1 MVWYDFALSQRDQ
14 DHSDAHYGIALCC
27 IKNGNVDKA
36 LIHIEKALKLNQ
48 DKEDKE
54 DDIHLTYLKALCL
67 KILKRNDQADTTYA
81 SMAKR
86 FSREEGRKIAK
97 YIFGMILM
105 PLESN
110 RKVKIISVNTLQK
123 IMEYVEGFAGILD
136 QYESQ
141 YINRKKLIQHS
152 IEAIDQNNS
161 HLKNI
166 NIDKKW
172 RDD

>member
-1 MVWYDFALSQRDQ
+1 
-14 DHSDAHYGIALCC
+14 
-27 IKNGNVDKA
+27 
-36 LIHIEKALKLNQ
+36 
-48 DKEDKE
+48 
-54 DDIHLTYLKALCL
+54 
-67 KILKRNDQADTTYA
+67 
-81 SMAKR
+81 
-86 FSREEGRKIAK
+86 
-97 YIFGMILM
+97 
-105 PLESN
+105 
-110 RKVKIISVNTLQK
+110 
-123 IMEYVEGFAGILD
+123 MEYVEGFAGILD

>member
-1 MVWYDFALSQRDQ
+1 MVWYDFALSQSDH

-27 IKNGNVDKA
+27 IKNGDVYKA
-36 LIHIEKALKLNQ
+36 LNHIDKALKLHQ
-48 DKEDKE
+48 DKVDKE

-67 KILKRNDQADTTYA
+67 KILKKNDQADATYA

-105 PLESN
+105 PLETN
-110 RKVKIISVNTLQK
+110 RKVIIISIYTLQK

-136 QYESQ
+136 QYES
-141 YINRKKLIQHS
+141 
-152 IEAIDQNNS
+152 
-161 HLKNI
+161 
-166 NIDKKW
+166 
-172 RDD
+172 